1 MRPIFATLVLALAG
15 LAMPVHSQSAQSQ
28 NPVPRPPAVS
38 QATAATRALNADPA
52 AMSGTV
58 VSEAGFQA
66 WLVDFRPR
74 GRAAGIKDRTMD
86 AAFAGI
92 HYDPAI
98 IRLDSNQSEFSKQM
112 WEYLDG
118 AVSTSRIQNGQA
130 ALVTY
135 NDALNR
141 IERKYGVDKE
151 VVVAIWGMES
161 SYGANRGNSDVI
173 QSLATLA
180 YHGRRQ
186 AMFEDQLIAAL
197 KIVQAGD
204 VSPRGM
210 RGSWAGA
217 MGHTQFMPTSYLA
230 HAVDFTG
237 DGKRDIW
244 SNNPTDALASTAAYL
259 KDAGWKKD
267 RPWGIEVRLPRGF
280 NYAVAGHGSERSVS
294 DWTRLGVRDMAGQK
308 VPNFGKAT
316 ILLPAGARGPAFMM
330 FGNFEAIRAY
340 NASDAYA
347 IAVGHLSDRL
357 RGQPGF
363 VAGWPRGDRAL
374 ASTEKMELQKRLTA
388 MGFNTQGTDGKI
400 GPKTVD
406 AIRQYQVAAGLVP
419 DGYASEALLI
429 SLRN

>member
-1 MRPIFATLVLALAG
+1 MRPIFFPLVLALAG
-15 LAMPVHSQSAQSQ
+15 LSVPAHAQMTAS
-28 NPVPRPPAVS
+28 NPPAVS
-38 QATAATRALNADPA
+38 QATATRALNTETA
-52 AMSGTV
+52 ALSGTV

-74 GRAAGIKDRTMD
+74 GRAAGIRDRTMD

-118 AVSTSRIQNGQA
+118 AVSASRIQNGRA

-135 NDALNR
+135 NDALTR

-151 VVVAIWGMES
+151 VVVAIWGLES

-186 AMFEDQLIAAL
+186 AMFEEQLIAAL

-204 VSPRGM
+204 VAPRGM

-217 MGHTQFMPTSYLA
+217 MGHTQFMPTSYLD

-237 DGKRDIW
+237 DGRRDIW

-267 RPWGIEVRLPRGF
+267 KPWGVEVRLPGSF
-280 NYAVAGHGSERSVS
+280 NYALAGHGAGRPVS
-294 DWTRLGVRDMAGQK
+294 DWTKLGVRDMAGQK
-308 VPNFGKAT
+308 LPNHGKAML
-316 ILLPAGARGPAFMM
+316 LLPAGARGPAFLM
-330 FGNFEAIRAY
+330 FPNFGSIRTY

-357 RGQPGF
+357 KGQAGF

-406 AIRQYQVAAGLVP
+406 AIRQYQVAAGMVP

-429 SLRN
+429 ALRN